1 MKRLA
6 IALFGWVPLGVSQS
20 IAEGHNDIDM
30 ILRDSTDQAERRA
43 AWDASKEIGPKAA
56 VQVRGTGVERTLDGR
71 QEFGE
76 LAQSGDRPVC
86 RQPIDEAMRA
96 DIVECR
102 HSSAISVSAYCAC
115 ALAGSSS

>member
-1 MKRLA
+1 MLA
-6 IALFGWVPLGVSQS
+6 LQTIEDLFGDEDRTVPRGAV
-20 IAEGHNDIDM
+20 
-30 ILRDSTDQAERRA
+30 TDR
-43 AWDASKEIGPKAA
+43 
-56 VQVRGTGVERTLDGR
+56 R

-115 ALAGSSS
+115 ALAGVSS